1 MHGINA
7 IGVCGIKFSKKIF
20 IFAPSKTEAF
30 FIVNLAFKN
39 NKMRHFLLIV
49 LLFLTVIG
57 CSTDMEKMNLTGT
70 VKGLKKGTLLL
81 QKFEDTVLVT
91 VDSIIV
97 DGNSDFSFSKKV
109 ESPEIYYLYVR
120 LKDGTLRDD
129 RITFFA
135 ENGNLNIKTNLKNF
149 GSAAE
154 VNGSKNDSILREY
167 DKLKQR
173 YVSKNL
179 ELIEQRFKTNK
190 GKNDSLNL
198 TIEQKQRAL
207 ISSKYLATI
216 NFALN
221 NKDQEVAPY
230 LILSEAYN
238 SNIKYLDTVYNAL
251 APKIK
256 DSKYGKELESFIVN
270 RKKTDTV
277 L

>member
-1 MHGINA
+1 MKYFPI
-7 IGVCGIKFSKKIF
+7 
-20 IFAPSKTEAF
+20 
-30 FIVNLAFKN
+30 
-39 NKMRHFLLIV
+39 
-49 LLFLTVIG
+49 LLFTIATILS
-57 CSTDMEKMNLTGT
+57 CSSETEKMNLTGN
-70 VKGLKKGTLLL
+70 VKGMKKGTLLL
-81 QKFEDTVLVT
+81 QKFDDTVLVT
-91 VDSIIV
+91 VDSVLV
-97 DGNSDFSFSKKV
+97 DGNSNFSFSEKV

-120 LKDGTLRDD
+120 LKDGSLRDD

-135 ENGNLNIKTNLKNF
+135 ENSAMNIQTNLTNF
-149 GSAAE
+149 GNAA
-154 VNGSKNDSILREY
+154 VVKGSKNDSILKEY

-179 ELIEQRFKTNK
+179 DFIEQRFKIGT
-190 GKNDSLNL
+190 KNSDSLEMDL
-198 TIEQKQRAL
+198 SQKQNAL
-207 ISSKYLATI
+207 ILSKYLATI

-221 NKDQEVAPY
+221 NKDYEVAPY

-256 DSKYGKELESFIVN
+256 NSKYGKELEFFILN

>member
-1 MHGINA
+1 MRYFLSIA
-7 IGVCGIKFSKKIF
+7 II
-20 IFAPSKTEAF
+20 
-30 FIVNLAFKN
+30 
-39 NKMRHFLLIV
+39 
-49 LLFLTVIG
+49 FLTVIG
-57 CSTDMEKMNLTGT
+57 CSTDTEKMNLTGT

-91 VDSIIV
+91 VDSVLV
-97 DGNSDFSFSKKV
+97 DGNSNFSFSEKV

-120 LKDGTLRDD
+120 LKDGSLRDD

-135 ENGNLNIKTNLKNF
+135 ENSAMDIQTNLTNF
-149 GSAAE
+149 GNAA
-154 VNGSKNDSILREY
+154 VVKGSKNDSILKEF

-173 YVSKNL
+173 YVTKNL
-179 ELIEQRFKTNK
+179 DFIEQRFKI
-190 GKNDSLNL
+190 GKKNSDSLEMDL
-198 TIEQKQRAL
+198 SRKQNAL
-207 ISSKYLATI
+207 ILSKYLATI

-221 NKDQEVAPY
+221 NKDYEVAPY

-238 SNIKYLDTVYNAL
+238 SNVKYLDTVYNAL

-256 DSKYGKELESFIVN
+256 NSKYGKELELFIVN